1 MDSKKQEQNP
11 DRKISFTYPMKKIA
25 IIGLGYVGLPLAVEF
40 SKKYPVI
47 GFDIDN
53 KRINELIAGED
64 STLEIEKKELSKV
77 LKTDHLAQ
85 KGLFLSSDPESI
97 SDCNIYIVTV
107 PTPITAFKTPDL
119 IPLKKATATVAHYL
133 KKEDIVIYESTVYP
147 GCTEEDCVPILEE
160 KSGLIFNKDFFCG
173 YSPERI
179 NPGDKKNRLTT
190 IKKVIAGSTKETT
203 RVINQLYSSIIQA
216 GTYPVSSIKI
226 AEASKAIENA
236 QRDVNISFMNELAL
250 IFDKMNIDTKE
261 VLEAAATKWNFLPFS
276 PGLVGGHCIGV
287 DPYYLLHKSQQL
299 GYNPQVILSG
309 RTVNDEMGRFVASK
323 TLKLMIHHGI
333 KIVGSKVLILGFSFK
348 ENCPDTRNTK
358 VIDVV
363 NELNEFGV
371 KVDVYDPYVNKETVH
386 KHYKINLLPDE
397 PIFTNY
403 DGIILAVA
411 HEKFKHIDFSFIK
424 KQHTILFD
432 VKGILD
438 KELIH
443 GRL

>member
-1 MDSKKQEQNP
+1 
-11 DRKISFTYPMKKIA
+11 MKKIA

-403 DGIILAVA
+403 DGIILAVT

>member
-119 IPLKKATATVAHYL
+119 IPLKKATVTVAHYL

-403 DGIILAVA
+403 DGIILAVT

-424 KQHTILFD
+424 KHHTIL
-432 VKGILD
+432 
-438 KELIH
+438 
-443 GRL
+443 

>member
-1 MDSKKQEQNP
+1 
-11 DRKISFTYPMKKIA
+11 MKKIA

-119 IPLKKATATVAHYL
+119 IPLKKATVTVAHYL

-403 DGIILAVA
+403 DGIILAVT